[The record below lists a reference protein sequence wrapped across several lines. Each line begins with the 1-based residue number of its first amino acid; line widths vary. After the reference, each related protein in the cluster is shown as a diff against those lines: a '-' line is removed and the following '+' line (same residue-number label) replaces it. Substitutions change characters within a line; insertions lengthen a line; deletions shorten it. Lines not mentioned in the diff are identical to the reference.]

1 MSVISR
7 TADLFY
13 AYRFLKLLVTDWED
27 TKAYELGILDDKGK
41 VLKKGSQ
48 LNTSEEKAAY
58 TVFHRLVFNI
68 KRLLNKLPFGRTKLA
83 SYATALFLIKEET
96 GLSEEELLKVLKKMD
111 VDFDE
116 LDEIYVPFTAYKN
129 DCEPH
134 SVDLFN
140 RAVAGEFG
148 PVGEY
153 QAPSDIVGDAAIN
166 LMREQRNEKLA
177 ET

>member
-1 MSVISR
+1 MRTINSVQNVVW
-7 TADLFY
+7 ADPTG
-13 AYRFLKLLVTDWED
+13 YRIDME
-27 TKAYELGILDDKGK
+27 
-41 VLKKGSQ
+41 
-48 LNTSEEKAAY
+48 
-58 TVFHRLVFNI
+58 
-68 KRLLNKLPFGRTKLA
+68 
-83 SYATALFLIKEET
+83 
-96 GLSEEELLKVLKKMD
+96 

-153 QAPSDIVGDAAIN
+153 QAPSDIVGDTAVS

-177 ET
+177 ETDYVENPTYWSRLTDSEQAAWTEYRNALRDITDTVTDPVYVRSAEVLEDNPEDYVITSTPNFDWPVKPA